1 MIGQIF
7 HVSELN
13 IFVVHTHVANKNYD
27 MRFMLVSNYSRSDT
41 MCMWNCKYTLQMKLT
56 KKILCPW

>member
-41 MCMWNCKYTLQMKLT
+41 MCM
-56 KKILCPW
+56 